1 MFRIILT
8 RPTSQSLKIV
18 PTGLL
23 YIASFIR
30 SRERDIDVRIFDLR
44 AEPLPDERF
53 AGELLSYKP
62 DLVGISGM
70 IFETPE
76 ALGLAHLVKRIIPS
90 SRVIIGGAMST
101 LDTVHL
107 LDDGSVDFLCIGEG
121 EETMLELAQTLRF
134 DKGPDAVKGL
144 VFKRDGKTHYTG
156 QRLPSVDIDD
166 IPFPAYD
173 LINLSPYF
181 DSHNIRR
188 GAIYK
193 RNTRML
199 PIFTSRGCPFRC
211 AYCHNIHGKKIR
223 LRKPEKVIE
232 EINWL
237 VAKYGIDE
245 LHICDDCFN
254 LDIDRAKK
262 ICDLLIGNK
271 FDLLVC
277 FVNGIRADRLDE
289 ELADKIKAIGT
300 SQLCYGI
307 ESAVPRV
314 LESAGKSLSLD
325 SVRKAL
331 RLTTDRNILTVG
343 LFMLGFPGETEEDM
357 RETIRFSLKE
367 PMHLVTYS
375 HVIPF
380 PGTELYKFYRE
391 GGGTL
396 GGHYRDFTTDSGYTD
411 INLSVVPLAK
421 IKSMIRRSYARFFLN
436 PVRLWNI
443 FRLTPDK
450 LQFLTHAPIR
460 FMVRVSPFSPRIGR
474 RLVDRFLYD
483 RDARGSGQTK

>member
-1 MFRIILT
+1 MSTIILS
-8 RPTSQSLKIV
+8 RPASQSLKVV

-30 SRERDIDVRIFDLR
+30 SRARDIDVRILDLR
-44 AEPLPDERF
+44 AEPRSDERF
-53 AGELLSYKP
+53 AEDLLSCRP

-70 IFETPE
+70 IFETQE
-76 ALGLAHLVKRIIPS
+76 VLELARRVKRIVPS
-90 SRVIIGGAMST
+90 TRVILGGAVST

-107 LDDGSVDFLCIGEG
+107 LDEGSVDFLCIGEG
-121 EETMLELAQTLRF
+121 EETLLELAQALQS

-144 VFKRDGKTHYTG
+144 VFKCDGKVHYTG
-156 QRLPSVDIDD
+156 QRIPSVDIDD

-173 LINLSPYF
+173 LIDLSPYF
-181 DSHNIRR
+181 DPRNIRR
-188 GAIYK
+188 GAVYT

-199 PIFTSRGCPFRC
+199 PVFTSRGCPFRC
-211 AYCHNIHGKKIR
+211 TYCHNIHGKKIR

-232 EINWL
+232 EIKWL
-237 VAKYGIDE
+237 VTKYGIDE

-254 LDIDRAKK
+254 LDVERAKR
-262 ICDLLIGNK
+262 ICDMLIENK
-271 FDLLVC
+271 IDLLVC

-289 ELADKIKAIGT
+289 ELADKLKAIGT
-300 SQLCYGI
+300 YQLCYGI

-314 LESAGKSLSLD
+314 LRIAKKSLDLD

-331 RLTTDRNILTVG
+331 RLTTERNILTVG
-343 LFMLGFPGETEEDM
+343 LFMLGFPGETEEEM

-380 PGTELYKFYRE
+380 PGTEIYKSYRDA
-391 GGGTL
+391 GGGM

-421 IKSMIRRSYARFFLN
+421 IKRMIRQAYARFFLN

-443 FRLTPDK
+443 FRLAPDK
-450 LQFLTHAPIR
+450 MQFLTHSPLR
-460 FMVRVSPFSPRIGR
+460 FVVRVFPFSPGLGR

-483 RDARGSGQTK
+483 KDAVKSGRAQ